1 MSSTYLR
8 ESRKAGVRRT
18 ASGWWNGSGLEQ
30 RAARA
35 GPERPRSGAYVFH
48 LNVVGLRWDGVRH
61 RSSNLVSPPKAQP
74 GCRGDYVTCPLTGR
88 SSLELYGRD
97 GGAAEGTVCCR
108 SSNIRL
114 HSAMGSLKFY
124 QPYLGYFLTPR

>member
-30 RAARA
+30 WAAHA
-35 GPERPRSGAYVFH
+35 GPERPRSGAYVSH

-74 GCRGDYVTCPLTGR
+74 GCRGGYVTCPLTGR
-88 SSLELYGRD
+88 SFLELYGRD
-97 GGAAEGTVCCR
+97 GGGLRKLSAAILQT
-108 SSNIRL
+108 
-114 HSAMGSLKFY
+114 F
-124 QPYLGYFLTPR
+124 GYTQLWEV